1 MLETRQDVPA
11 VTPFELER
19 VDRAASTTLRL
30 GGHLTLEHARE
41 LWERTRAEAHNV
53 SGKVTID
60 LSSVKRL
67 DGAALALLVHLKSEL
82 EARGV
87 SAELVSA
94 NGTMRDLVHL
104 YHGDSPLEP
113 RRRRR
118 RPEGTFSQIGR
129 AALSIVLELKRV
141 LSFVGELTLEMGGV
155 ARAPRTANWRALT
168 PTMERT
174 GADAVPIVVLINFLI
189 GFVTAFQAAVQLKQF
204 GANIFAADL
213 VGLAITRELGPL
225 MTAIIVAGR
234 SGASFAA
241 ELGTMRVSEEVD
253 ALSVLGLGPLR
264 YLVVPR
270 VLGLMLMMP
279 LLTLLADVVGAA
291 GGLVVG
297 ITSLDLSVTAY
308 MRETASAV
316 HLWDVFSGLLKSI
329 VFGLAIGLIGCQ
341 QGLATAGGAEGVG
354 RSTTSA
360 VVTTLFS
367 LILIDAI
374 FTVAFYVFGL

>member
-1 MLETRQDVPA
+1 MLQTRHDAPVA
-11 VTPFELER
+11 AAPFQLER
-19 VDRAASTTLRL
+19 VDTESATTLRL
-30 GGHLTLEHARE
+30 AGNVTLENARE
-41 LWERTRAEAHNV
+41 LWEQTRVDAQNAK
-53 SGKVTID
+53 GKVTID
-60 LSSVKRL
+60 LTGVERL
-67 DGAALALLVHLKSEL
+67 DGGALALLVHLKSEL

-87 SAELVSA
+87 AAELVASD
-94 NGTMRDLVHL
+94 GTMRDLVHL
-104 YHGDSPLEP
+104 YHGDSPLE

-118 RPEGTFSQIGR
+118 RPEGTLSQIGR
-129 AALSIVLELKRV
+129 STLGVILELKRV
-141 LSFVGELTLEMGGV
+141 LSFVGELTREVGGLV
-155 ARAPRTANWRALT
+155 KAPTTANWKALM

-174 GADAVPIVVLINFLI
+174 GADAVPIVVLIIFLI
-189 GFVTAFQAAVQLKQF
+189 GFVTAFQAAAQLKQF

-225 MTAIIVAGR
+225 MTAIIVSGR
-234 SGASFAA
+234 SGAAFAA

-270 VLGLMLMMP
+270 VLGLMLVMP

-297 ITSLDLSVTAY
+297 ITSLDLSVVAY
-308 MRETASAV
+308 LHRTSSAV
-316 HLWDVFSGLLKSI
+316 HIWDVCSGLLKSM

-341 QGLATAGGAEGVG
+341 QGLATSGGAEGVG
-354 RSTTSA
+354 RATTAA

-367 LILIDAI
+367 LILIDAA